1 VLQALGVA
9 ENTKKL
15 TVADL
20 GRSIPDALSKD
31 KLVEVKLVT
40 SAERKVS
47 LTRQL
52 QIQIEAARQS
62 GRQFVLVVN
71 KGAAVNSKLRDA
83 INTARGAILEFDPIN
98 KTFLIYANVCS

>member
-71 KGAAVNSKLRDA
+71 KGAAVNEALRREVGL
-83 INTARGAILEFDPIN
+83 NGGTILTFDPIN
-98 KTFLIYANVCS
+98 KTFLVYANVCS